1 MKTHFSTIY
10 SMLCEN
16 NKEYIVKIINEF
28 EDHSYIMMIRKEIDF
43 IQEINDLKPNI
54 KAFPEVLFDL
64 GNGYIMDEFGKA
76 MTPEDNLLNTYEKLI
91 DFLS

>member
-43 IQEINDLKPNI
+43 I
-54 KAFPEVLFDL
+54 
-64 GNGYIMDEFGKA
+64 
-76 MTPEDNLLNTYEKLI
+76 
-91 DFLS
+91 